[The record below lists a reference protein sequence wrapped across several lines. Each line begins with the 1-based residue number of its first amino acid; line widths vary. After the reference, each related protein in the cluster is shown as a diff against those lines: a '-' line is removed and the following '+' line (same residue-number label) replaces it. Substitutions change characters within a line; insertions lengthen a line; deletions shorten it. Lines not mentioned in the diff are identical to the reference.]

1 MINNYRI
8 VCCIRLNEINE
19 SQNKIKVWKSVGP
32 YLNGI
37 PSEVLKN

>member
-8 VCCIRLNEINE
+8 LSSIRSNEINE
-19 SQNKIKVWKSVGP
+19 SQNKIKVWKSVGS
-32 YLNGI
+32 NGI